1 MRKPG
6 AVVLRSVPLVVLA
19 ALASLGDRAAAQT
32 TPPTTI
38 DCGPFRVN
46 AGDFVAVNVGN
57 PAASPADV
65 LVRLFDREGVVL
77 VSQRL
82 ALDPGKSR
90 TVAWLA
96 PKGPGL
102 PVQALVRGELMVEPG
117 LAQER
122 VRGTVQVFG
131 PTLTYGPHFLCA
143 GDTGGRGPV

>member
-1 MRKPG
+1 MRKPV
-6 AVVLRSVPLVVLA
+6 AVALRTVPLVVLA

-32 TPPTTI
+32 TPPRAI

-65 LVRLFDREGVVL
+65 LVRLLDRDGDEL

-82 ALDPGKSR
+82 ALGPGASR
-90 TVAWLA
+90 TVRW
-96 PKGPGL
+96 PSSRGPGL
-102 PVQALVRGELMVEPG
+102 PAQALVRSELVVEPG
-117 LAQER
+117 LAQAR

-131 PTLTYGPHFLCA
+131 PTLTYGPNFECA
-143 GDTGGRGPV
+143 GDPGGRGPV